1 MENAF
6 QAEVLREHGW
16 STHWVGKNH
25 NVPVD
30 EFDMGSS
37 KRNWP
42 LARGF
47 DRFHGF
53 VGGEA
58 N

>member
-16 STHWVGKNH
+16 STYWVGKNR
-25 NVPVD
+25 NIPVD

-37 KRNWP
+37 KRN
-42 LARGF
+42 
-47 DRFHGF
+47 
-53 VGGEA
+53 
-58 N
+58 